1 MQLDNTRIA
10 IRERNLLET
19 LDLSFRVLREFW
31 KPWLICSLLAILPL
45 AALNAVLV
53 NWMAYDLDF
62 SEPSDFP
69 FRYFWTMLV
78 FIYFE
83 APLASIF
90 VIAYLGPA
98 VFMENPK
105 IKQVVWDA
113 LKQFPAIILC
123 QFLFR
128 GVLPLWLLA
137 LTFDRMDP
145 ANVNYWVEF
154 GLICVLMLPYVTI
167 LRAFR
172 PYINEII
179 VLEKNPLRAKNPQV
193 ITVGKR
199 SSHLHGPYSNDLFVR
214 WMGTVL
220 ATLVITGMV
229 GVTTFFLQSILF
241 ATDGLNWIIVYI
253 WYPAVLWTVVSL
265 ISVVRFLD
273 YLDLRIRHE
282 GWEVGLLMKAE
293 ALRLKPSLFT

>member
-19 LDLSFRVLREFW
+19 LDLSFRLLREFW
-31 KPWLICSLLAILPL
+31 KPWLVCSLLAIVPL
-45 AALNAVLV
+45 AIINALAL
-53 NWMAYDLDF
+53 NWMAAELDF
-62 SEPSDFP
+62 TDFNEWP
-69 FRYFWTMLV
+69 IRYFWTMAV

-90 VIAYLGPA
+90 VVAYLGPA
-98 VFMENPK
+98 VFMENPR
-105 IKQVVWDA
+105 IKLVAWDA
-113 LKQFPAIILC
+113 VKQWPAIVLC

-128 GVLPLWLLA
+128 LVLPLWLLSLA
-137 LTFDRMDP
+137 FDRLEP
-145 ANVNYWVEF
+145 NLWIEF
-154 GLICVLMLPYVTI
+154 ALICLLMIPYVTI

-172 PYINEII
+172 PYINEIV
-179 VLEKNPLRAKNPQV
+179 VLEKNPLRSSNAQV

-214 WMGTVL
+214 WLGTVL
-220 ATLVITGMV
+220 ASVALIWMV
-229 GVTTFFLQSILF
+229 GATTYFLQAVLF
-241 ATDGLNWIIVYI
+241 GSYELNWVLVYV
-253 WYPAVLWTVVSL
+253 WYPAVLWIVVSL

-282 GWEVGLLMKAE
+282 GWEVELLMKAE
-293 ALRLKPSLFT
+293 ALRLKPTLL

>member
-19 LDLSFRVLREFW
+19 LDLSFRLLREFW
-31 KPWLICSLLAILPL
+31 KPWLVCSLIAIVPL
-45 AALNAVLV
+45 AALNAVLL
-53 NWMAYDLDF
+53 NWMAFDLDF
-62 SEPSDFP
+62 SEPNEFP
-69 FRYFWTMLV
+69 IRYAWMMLV
-78 FIYFE
+78 FIYVE
-83 APLASIF
+83 APLASMF
-90 VIAYLGPA
+90 VVAYLGPA
-98 VFMENPK
+98 VFMENPR

-113 LKQFPAIILC
+113 LKQFPAILLC

-128 GVLPLWLLA
+128 AVLPLWLLA
-137 LTFDRMDP
+137 LTFDQLEP
-145 ANVNYWVEF
+145 NYWVEI
-154 GLICVLMLPYVTI
+154 GLISLLMLPYVTI

-179 VLEKNPLRAKNPQV
+179 VLEKNPLRASNPQV

-220 ATLVITGMV
+220 ATLVLTWMV
-229 GVTTFFLQSILF
+229 GTTSYFLQAVLF
-241 ATDGLNWIIVYI
+241 NSYELNWILVYI
-253 WYPAVLWTVVSL
+253 WYPAVLWTVASL

-282 GWEVGLLMKAE
+282 GWEVELLMKAE
-293 ALRLKPSLFT
+293 ALRLKPSLLS

>member
-19 LDLSFRVLREFW
+19 LDLSFRLLREFW
-31 KPWLICSLLAILPL
+31 KPWLICSLLAIVPL
-45 AALNAVLV
+45 ATINALLL
-53 NWMAYDLDF
+53 NWMAADLDF
-62 SEPSDFP
+62 SEPNEWP
-69 FRYFWTMLV
+69 VRYAWTMAV

-83 APLASIF
+83 APLASVF
-90 VIAYLGPA
+90 VVAYLGPA
-98 VFMENPK
+98 VFMENPR

-113 LKQFPAIILC
+113 LKQWPAIFLS

-128 GVLPLWLLA
+128 LVLPLWLLA
-137 LTFDRMDP
+137 LTFDRFEP
-145 ANVNYWVEF
+145 NYWIEF
-154 GLICVLMLPYVTI
+154 GLIVLLMIPFVTI
-167 LRAFR
+167 FRAFR

-193 ITVGKR
+193 ITIGKR

-214 WMGTVL
+214 WLGTVL
-220 ATLVITGMV
+220 ATVVLIWMV
-229 GVTTFFLQSILF
+229 GTTTGFLFSVLF
-241 ATDGLNWIIVYI
+241 GLEELNWIVVYI
-253 WYPAVLWTVVSL
+253 WYPTVLWTVVSL

-282 GWEVGLLMKAE
+282 GWEVELLMRAE
-293 ALRLKPSLFT
+293 ALRLTAPVM